1 MCSAMALLASPSTA
15 QITSDTWA
23 VNYQDDAAVDFT
35 SDSTSEVTMSYDIG
49 TGQTAIVSL
58 YASSDCTGTAA
69 ITEVLG
75 VAMATASQTTASQT
89 TPTLDTVTVAID
101 IDKTEIVASNI
112 WSTADSSLEFC
123 VEVKLESGGEV
134 ITKE

>member
-1 MCSAMALLASPSTA
+1 MALLASPSTA
-15 QITSDTWA
+15 QITTDTWA

-49 TGQTAIVSL
+49 TGKAATVSL
-58 YASSDCTGTAA
+58 YAGDCTGTDA
-69 ITEVLG
+69 ITE
-75 VAMATASQTTASQT
+75 ASMATASQTTTASANIG
-89 TPTLDTVTVAID
+89 LDTFTVAID
-101 IDKTEIVASNI
+101 IDKTKIVSSNI
-112 WSTADSSLEFC
+112 WNTADSSLEFC

>member
-1 MCSAMALLASPSTA
+1 VATISPPLASPSTA

-49 TGQTAIVSL
+49 TGKAATVSL
-58 YASSDCTGTAA
+58 YAGDCTGTDA
-69 ITEVLG
+69 ITEVG
-75 VAMATASQTTASQT
+75 TATASKTTASQT

-101 IDKTEIVASNI
+101 IDKTKIVSSNI
-112 WSTADSSLEFC
+112 WNTTDSSLEFC